1 MFTSIRTSIGNYLL
15 KRESAGV
22 TRKRSMIN
30 LDGAKRIG
38 IIYPLFAIPDYS
50 AVESFVSDL
59 QKERK
64 DVRALGY
71 VQHKELVSRFLP
83 KLSYDFFSQKEVNWY
98 LRPKNNRVNDFILTE
113 FDLLIDLTMG
123 DYLPL
128 KFVAGLSRARCKV
141 GPFSE
146 NTMKYHDLM
155 IKVGTT
161 TRMHELIQLI
171 RHYLTIIKQHE

>member
-1 MFTSIRTSIGNYLL
+1 M
-15 KRESAGV
+15 
-22 TRKRSMIN
+22 RSMMN
-30 LDGAKRIG
+30 LNGAKRIG
-38 IIYPLFAIPDYS
+38 IIYPLFAIPDSS

-59 QKERK
+59 QKEKK

-71 VQHKELVSRFLP
+71 VKHKDLVTRFLP

-98 LRPKNNRVNDFILTE
+98 MRPTNTRVNDFILTE

-146 NTMKYHDLM
+146 DTMKYYDLM
-155 IKVGTT
+155 IKVGPT
-161 TRMHELIQLI
+161 TRMPELIQLI
-171 RHYLTIIKQHE
+171 RHYLTIIQQHE